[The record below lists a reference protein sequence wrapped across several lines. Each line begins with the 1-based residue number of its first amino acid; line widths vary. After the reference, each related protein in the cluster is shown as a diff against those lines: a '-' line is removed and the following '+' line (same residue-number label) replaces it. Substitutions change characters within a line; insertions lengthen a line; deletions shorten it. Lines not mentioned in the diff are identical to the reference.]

1 MKDYL
6 HKPKTKDA
14 FGASSWM
21 LLVVLTLTG
30 FPLFSHAEDAG
41 ETFTLKSSIE
51 YALEYNTGM
60 LSAKEEVGAADA
72 TKKRQ
77 FTEFLP
83 KGSADYAYT
92 RLDEEK
98 TEFGG
103 FVTRPRDSY
112 QFRAT
117 VDQPVFTGFSLL
129 TQYEISDL
137 NLDIANL
144 EESKTR
150 RDLIFEVKQAYF
162 QLLQGEKL
170 EKVARQEVANLKA
183 QAVVAKNFY
192 EVGMTP
198 KNDLLEAEVALAN
211 AEQNLVVRQNEVV
224 LAKSRFNTILRRPID
239 NPVWVED
246 VLAYEPFAKAYED
259 CVSTALKQRVEIQL
273 ADKEVMVAQKDVK
286 LAKGDY
292 YPTVGLQGNYYK
304 RGDDPSLDGGP
315 GIYDKE
321 EWDLMAAAS
330 WTFWEWGKT
339 HYDVSEKKRRLSQ
352 AKLRRLQVEDDI
364 RQDLKRA
371 YVVLKA
377 AEKNISTAEKA
388 VEQAKE
394 NFRMNEERY
403 KEQVATTNDVLDA
416 QTLLTE
422 TETKYFNTLSAYNI
436 AKAGLHRAMGIE
448 IITEP

>member
-1 MKDYL
+1 MKHYVHRPKMKDAL
-6 HKPKTKDA
+6 
-14 FGASSWM
+14 GALSWM
-21 LLVVLTLTG
+21 LFLALVLSG
-30 FPLFSHAEDAG
+30 PPLLSHAEEAE

-51 YALEYNTGM
+51 YALAHNTDM
-60 LSAKEEVGAADA
+60 LSAREEVGAADA
-72 TKKRQ
+72 TKKGQ

-83 KGSADYAYT
+83 KGSADYTYM

-103 FVTRPRDSY
+103 FVTRPRDGY
-112 QFRAT
+112 EFRAT

-129 TQYEISDL
+129 TQYEISGL
-137 NLDIANL
+137 NLDMANL
-144 EESKTR
+144 GERQTR

-162 QLLQGEKL
+162 ELLQSEKL
-170 EKVARQEVANLKA
+170 EKVARQEVANLQA
-183 QAVVAKNFY
+183 QAVVARNFY

-211 AEQNLVVRQNEVV
+211 AEQNLVVRENEVA
-224 LAKSRFNTILRRPID
+224 LAKSRFNTILRRPVD
-239 NPVWVED
+239 TPLVVED

-259 CVSTALKQRVEIQL
+259 CVSTALKQRVELRL
-273 ADKEVMVAQKDVK
+273 ADKEVVVAEKDVK

-292 YPTVGLQGNYYK
+292 YPFVGLQGNYYK
-304 RGDDPSLDGGP
+304 RGDDPSLDGGA
-315 GIYDKE
+315 GIYEKE
-321 EWDLMAAAS
+321 EWDVMAGAS

-339 HYDVSEKKRRLSQ
+339 RYGVSEKKRRLSQ
-352 AKLRRLQVEDDI
+352 AKLRRVSVEDDI

-371 YVVLKA
+371 YIILKA

-388 VEQAKE
+388 VEQARE